1 MTSYSKGCCTAVKP
15 RSKNSIENWLPP
27 PSVINLV
34 MVARDN
40 LYDLLGVDFAASD
53 ADIRRRF
60 KKLSHQFHPDGLSRR
75 ARQPEEAGHDEF
87 ENSKWFVNKY
97 FQSIL
102 GERKLKNLTGH
113 ELLYLIFTD
122 YIIILNNYKSDINI
136 GLIFFV
142 F

>member
-1 MTSYSKGCCTAVKP
+1 LTSYSKGCCTAVKP
-15 RSKNSIENWLPP
+15 RSKNSIENLLPP
-27 PSVINLV
+27 PSVNNLV

-87 ENSKWFVNKY
+87 ENSKWFVNKC
-97 FQSIL
+97 FQPIPKV
-102 GERKLKNLTGH
+102 ERKLK
-113 ELLYLIFTD
+113 ISPDMSFC
-122 YIIILNNYKSDINI
+122 I
-136 GLIFFV
+136 
-142 F
+142 